1 MNSVFQPYSYYVKT
15 YERYKWDKYQHRP
28 ANTHVEEGE
37 EKEGEY
43 IKKGG
48 KQERGIENSQEKIL

>member
-1 MNSVFQPYSYYVKT
+1 MKT
-15 YERYKWDKYQHRP
+15 YERDRWDKYQHRP
-28 ANTHVEEGE
+28 ARMHVEEGE

-48 KQERGIENSQEKIL
+48 KQEMGMENSQEKIL

>member
-1 MNSVFQPYSYYVKT
+1 MKT
-15 YERYKWDKYQHRP
+15 YERYRWDKYQHRL
-28 ANTHVEEGE
+28 ARMHVEEGE

-48 KQERGIENSQEKIL
+48 ETRERDREFTRKNTVTFKN

>member
-1 MNSVFQPYSYYVKT
+1 MKT
-15 YERYKWDKYQHRP
+15 YERCRWDKYQHRP
-28 ANTHVEEGE
+28 ASTHMEGGE

-48 KQERGIENSQEKIL
+48 KQDIVIENSQEKIL

>member
-1 MNSVFQPYSYYVKT
+1 MKT
-15 YERYKWDKYQHRP
+15 YERYRWDKYQDRP
-28 ANTHVEEGE
+28 ASTHVEEGE

-48 KQERGIENSQEKIL
+48 KQERGSSIHKKNTVASKN